1 MRAVVAILMAFFTLN
16 IISGQGDTSRNK
28 ADSLPDKFYVIQK
41 VDRNGE
47 NLPEIEIKEISI
59 YGELKPASRFQ
70 SWRYERTI
78 YNVKRVYPYS
88 KIVRERLDRVN
99 EDLKK
104 ITDEKERREYIKTF
118 EKDVFSDYEDDMRH
132 MTITQGRILIKLID
146 RETENTSYELIKE
159 YRGNISAA
167 FWQGI
172 ARIFGS
178 NLKSEYDPEGDDYLI
193 ERIIYEIE
201 MGRL

>member
-1 MRAVVAILMAFFTLN
+1 MQYCWHFFTLN

>member
-1 MRAVVAILMAFFTLN
+1 MIAILLAFFTLN

-28 ADSLPDKFYVIQK
+28 VDSLPDKFYVIQK

-59 YGELKPASRFQ
+59 YGEMKPASRFQ
-70 SWRYERTI
+70 AWRYERTI

-88 KIVRERLDRVN
+88 KIVRERLDKVN

-178 NLKSEYDPEGDDYLI
+178 NLKSEYDPDGDDYLI

>member
-1 MRAVVAILMAFFTLN
+1 MIVILLAFFTLN

-28 ADSLPDKFYVIQK
+28 VDSLPDKFYVIQK

-59 YGELKPASRFQ
+59 YGEMKPASRFQ
-70 SWRYERTI
+70 AWRYERTI

-88 KIVRERLDRVN
+88 KIVRERLDKVN

-104 ITDEKERREYIKTF
+104 ITDEKERREYIKSF
-118 EKDVFSDYEDDMRH
+118 EKDVFRDYEDDMRH

-178 NLKSEYDPEGDDYLI
+178 NLKSEYDPDGDDYLI

>member
-1 MRAVVAILMAFFTLN
+1 MIAILLAFFTLN

-28 ADSLPDKFYVIQK
+28 VDSLPDKFYVIQK

-59 YGELKPASRFQ
+59 YGEMKPASRFQ
-70 SWRYERTI
+70 AWRYERTI

-104 ITDEKERREYIKTF
+104 ITDEKERREYIKSF
-118 EKDVFSDYEDDMRH
+118 EKDVFRDYEDDMRH